1 MRTLEQ
7 SIPISSNL
15 STLSLRPKEMPSNTA
30 RDISSSV
37 WLSVRPVN
45 VPRALPFQ
53 LGVIA
58 PPMHGRKVIPFEPI
72 GLRFA

>member
-1 MRTLEQ
+1 
-7 SIPISSNL
+7 
-15 STLSLRPKEMPSNTA
+15 MPSNTA